1 MIIKFYQILSNNKKN
16 LVILFLIFFI
26 IFFSFWIKKT
36 FGDQITYIELIY
48 NLNSKLSDYNSIP
61 LSYKINFLLYT
72 VNASI
77 FFATLFVILKNYGE
91 IYFLR
96 NRFFFSVRSNSIIKF
111 LFLNYKIYILYSLIF
126 FLTQFKFHN
135 HIYSLIQ
142 FEINSKLYS
151 DAKNIE
157 FVEPKLKKNLILIYF
172 ESLEYDVENLANKNQ
187 QNPIKELKKLSGKNI
202 YNFKQPPATSI
213 SIAGIFASQCS
224 VPLYPFISKNI
235 ENFNEKKLKCLSDVL
250 NEFDYKQYH
259 FMTVEKTFHR
269 SNLFLEN
276 HHYTIFDNQKI
287 REKFPDAKTAWGGG
301 VHDDVMLS
309 LAKDKILQLKKNNYH
324 FNVVIKTT
332 DTHPPFITS
341 TTCRNALNKKYD
353 NDKTYE
359 ILKNL
364 DSSYM
369 KSRAYNSYKCSSNL
383 IINFLE
389 ELREKNALDNTVIV
403 IMGDHMAHNKYEI
416 INKDQNERNLY
427 FKVNTENTFTRN
439 LMNHYDI
446 APTILDEMGFFPKN
460 KNQYGFGISLFN
472 VDKNFNYEKHFES
485 VMDQKVLTDFYLKKL
500 F

>member
-1 MIIKFYQILSNNKKN
+1 M
-16 LVILFLIFFI
+16 
-26 IFFSFWIKKT
+26 
-36 FGDQITYIELIY
+36 
-48 NLNSKLSDYNSIP
+48 
-61 LSYKINFLLYT
+61 
-72 VNASI
+72 
-77 FFATLFVILKNYGE
+77 
-91 IYFLR
+91 
-96 NRFFFSVRSNSIIKF
+96 
-111 LFLNYKIYILYSLIF
+111 
-126 FLTQFKFHN
+126 TQFKFHN

-151 DAKNIE
+151 EAKNIE

-187 QNPIKELKKLSGKNI
+187 RNPIKELKKLSGKNV

-287 REKFPDAKTAWGGG
+287 RERFPDAKTAWGGG

-309 LAKDKILQLKKNNYH
+309 LAKNKILQLKKNNYH

-341 TTCRNALNKKYD
+341 TTCRNA
-353 NDKTYE
+353 
-359 ILKNL
+359 
-364 DSSYM
+364 
-369 KSRAYNSYKCSSNL
+369 
-383 IINFLE
+383 
-389 ELREKNALDNTVIV
+389 
-403 IMGDHMAHNKYEI
+403 
-416 INKDQNERNLY
+416 
-427 FKVNTENTFTRN
+427 
-439 LMNHYDI
+439 
-446 APTILDEMGFFPKN
+446 
-460 KNQYGFGISLFN
+460 
-472 VDKNFNYEKHFES
+472 
-485 VMDQKVLTDFYLKKL
+485 
-500 F
+500 